1 MKILRRSRW
10 LRDLKVIA
18 SSQLKESFYPRAR
31 MLGAL
36 AFITVRQEQHQPGKQ
51 VPLGF
56 TGHYELINDGL
67 RNIGE
72 VAELRLPQHQHFRE
86 IAAVAIFKTQ
96 DSSLRE

>member
-1 MKILRRSRW
+1 VLR
-10 LRDLKVIA
+10 
-18 SSQLKESFYPRAR
+18 
-31 MLGAL
+31 AL
-36 AFITVRQEQHQPGKQ
+36 AFITVRQEQHQAGEQ

-72 VAELRLPQHQHFRE
+72 VAELRLPQHQHLRE

-96 DSSLRE
+96 DSGLRKRRIVNTAMCLAFGDMLQRHIFLLVHNVQEH